1 MTTDN
6 TDMTSAIDQ
15 DQAQL
20 DSVQEGSPQTE
31 DSPLTGELRQ
41 LKELVEN
48 QNRQIAGLQSKQ
60 DRALNAIRRD
70 AEDSARRQSEQAAQ
84 RYIQDLPE
92 EHQGAFNSMLQA
104 NQAYHQENQR
114 LREQQE
120 VGQDP
125 QEQVQY
131 AQPQDEWDQV
141 YAIPRS
147 LGIDPQSPGIDYKAF
162 TDPGLDETQRRDRF
176 FASLKPLM
184 GATNQ
189 ASTGQASQAS
199 TSQIQSP
206 PTSGTPA
213 SGASSYMRSLDQVQ
227 AAYIEGRLSKQEYQD
242 QLNRFGQ

>member
-20 DSVQEGSPQTE
+20 DSVQEETPQADPVTE
-31 DSPLTGELRQ
+31 ELQQ
-41 LKELVEN
+41 LRKIIEN
-48 QNRQIAGLQSKQ
+48 QNNQIAGLQSKQ

-70 AEDSARRQSEQAAQ
+70 AEDSARRQSEEAAR
-84 RYIQDLPE
+84 RYIQELPE

-120 VGQDP
+120 VGLDP
-125 QEQVQY
+125 QPQVENTQ
-131 AQPQDEWDQV
+131 AQNEWEQV

-162 TDPGLDETQRRDRF
+162 TDPGLNETERRDRF
-176 FASLKPLM
+176 FASLKPFM

-189 ASTGQASQAS
+189 ASTGQTIQES
-199 TSQIQSP
+199 TSQVQSP
-206 PTSGTPA
+206 PAGGTPA
-213 SGASSYMRSLDQVQ
+213 GGASSNMRSLDQVQ
-227 AAYIEGRLSKQEYQD
+227 SAYIEGKLSKQEYQD